1 MDKNGD
7 GVVTKEVNIKQ
18 DFKAQIYYNIC
29 FECKLNIML
38 KNIETDDDIDE
49 IWIKYFV

>member
-18 DFKAQIYYNIC
+18 DFKAQMRDSPKKSLTL
-29 FECKLNIML
+29 EVKLF
-38 KNIETDDDIDE
+38 KHVIDTS
-49 IWIKYFV
+49 K